1 MTVIVDPRLNRSSGN
16 NIRKIVLE
24 AGGPEDT
31 QARARLVRFPR
42 PESDSTKI
50 AFEGNQAVVEAIVA
64 SIQAFVAE
72 RENQVVEMVEVAPEK
87 HRLLIGRGGE
97 TRRALESR
105 FQITV
110 DIPRVTQQG
119 PARSQVKLTGQA
131 EDVAKAK
138 AHIQDLTKD
147 QQGETIQV
155 PRRLHNRVSDGG
167 RFFRR
172 LNNDYQIKVDHG
184 GQQPPAKT
192 PKPSTN
198 GAALPLI
205 TDEPDSLGNHTWE
218 IVVAS
223 EGDIEE
229 GDIPWILNGS
239 PENIDKAR
247 AALHKALERAQTQA
261 EEKAATGYLVLPDP
275 SAYRFVI
282 GAKGAQ
288 IDAIRRQTGCK
299 IDVPKDQTKG
309 KAIEISGSRDGVEHA
324 RDIILDVVENGGSG
338 NRRDS

>member
-1 MTVIVDPRLNRSSGN
+1 M
-16 NIRKIVLE
+16 
-24 AGGPEDT
+24 
-31 QARARLVRFPR
+31 
-42 PESDSTKI
+42 
-50 AFEGNQAVVEAIVA
+50 A

-72 RENQVVEMVEVAPEK
+72 RENQIVEILEVAPEK

-97 TRRALESR
+97 TRRALESQ
-105 FQITV
+105 FQINV

-131 EDVAKAK
+131 ENVAKAK

-147 QQGETIQV
+147 QQRETIQV
-155 PRRLHNRVSDGG
+155 PRRLHNQLSDNG

-172 LNNDYQIKVDHG
+172 LNNDYQIKVDHA
-184 GQQPPAKT
+184 GQQPPAK
-192 PKPSTN
+192 PQNPSTN

-205 TDEPDSLGNHTWE
+205 TDEPDSLDNHTWK

-229 GDIPWILNGS
+229 GDIPWILHGS
-239 PENIDKAR
+239 PENIEKGR
-247 AALHKALERAQTQA
+247 VALHKALERAQTQT

-282 GAKGAQ
+282 GSKGAQ

-309 KAIEISGSRDGVEHA
+309 KAIEISGSKDGVEHA
-324 RDIILDVVENGGSG
+324 KDIILDVVDNGGNG
-338 NRRDS
+338 HRRDS